1 MGFNGKNLTPQ
12 ICKLLMEIVEQ
23 KNPNIS
29 HSVLF
34 SEFGKDVAN
43 FLIDQNYLTQGESLE
58 PKSVIS

>member
-1 MGFNGKNLTPQ
+1 
-12 ICKLLMEIVEQ
+12 MEIVEQ